1 MSTLDPYYPKVWAV
15 IEKIKSGEK
24 PTSEDIALVQEFI
37 DYAVRA
43 FHELA
48 EAITEAFAKVARQI
62 VEWFES
68 LPAETRHRI
77 IILSNHLDHE
87 GERRLVPLATGGIN
101 FAGRPDG
108 LMSQMHIEP
117 KTIPAT
123 DANFAKVMRQMNE
136 SRF

>member
-1 MSTLDPYYPKVWAV
+1 MSTLDPYYPKVLAI
-15 IEKIKSGEK
+15 IEKVKSGEK
-24 PTSEDIALVQEFI
+24 PTPEDIALVQEFV
-37 DYAVRA
+37 DYAVQA

-48 EAITEAFAKVARQI
+48 EAITEAFVRIARQL

-77 IILSNHLDHE
+77 IILANNIDKE
-87 GERRLVPLATGGIN
+87 GEYRLSHPTKGLVQ
-101 FAGRPDG
+101 FAGKPDG

-123 DANFAKVMRQMNE
+123 DANFAKVMRQMNQ